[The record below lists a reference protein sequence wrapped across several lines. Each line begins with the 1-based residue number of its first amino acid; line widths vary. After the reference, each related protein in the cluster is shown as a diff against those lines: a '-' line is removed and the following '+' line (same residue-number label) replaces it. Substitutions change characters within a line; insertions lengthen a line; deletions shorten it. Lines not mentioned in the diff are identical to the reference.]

1 MGNRIVI
8 IETNRDLLLEDG
20 LMAAVVAEQNCSS
33 VSREQ
38 RNRHWIG

>member
-20 LMAAVVAEQNCSS
+20 LMAAVVAEQN
-33 VSREQ
+33 
-38 RNRHWIG
+38 